1 MDSSYVQNY
10 FTNGIE
16 SSFILAAFFFLLL
29 AFCTSKWFQFT
40 IRDIESNRTP
50 LKRLFLFGG
59 WIITIVLFPFFNVFS
74 NYRIYR
80 GLGALVRFELF
91 ARCDENRESN
101 VHLLHFRLILWLDI
115 RGYFKESKANKK
127 RTKIEIWTK

>member
-50 LKRLFLFGG
+50 LKASFSFWWLDNYNSVVSFFLMCFPIIVFTEDLVHWLGLNFLPDAMKTENPMYIYYIFGLSFG
-59 WIITIVLFPFFNVFS
+59 WILEVILKK
-74 NYRIYR
+74 
-80 GLGALVRFELF
+80 AK
-91 ARCDENRESN
+91 
-101 VHLLHFRLILWLDI
+101 LI
-115 RGYFKESKANKK
+115 RNAQK
-127 RTKIEIWTK
+127 